1 MLDINILTIKYATLL
16 YFSEPYAAF
25 TKSPGSFYGMKM
37 GKMISPKVPAHST
50 GQKRCF
56 VFHYQLNGRDF
67 PTPSTL
73 SVYLQYDKTDGKGKE
88 YVNSFAVSGHQGNFW
103 RRKAIT
109 INEVNHPY
117 EVRKMVSKKSKN
129 KKFKIQIENYHRMN
143 RQVTGYL

>member
-1 MLDINILTIKYATLL
+1 MYNL

-25 TKSPGSFYGMKM
+25 TNSPYMKEKKAKT

-73 SVYLQYDKTDGKGKE
+73 SVYLQYDRTDGKGKE
-88 YVNSFAVSGHQGNFW
+88 YINSFAVSGHQGNFW

-117 EVRKMVSKKSKN
+117 EVRKMVSKKSK
-129 KKFKIQIENYHRMN
+129 KK
-143 RQVTGYL
+143 